1 MRSWGLPPDFLRSL
15 VAPAHFMRS
24 RPAGTAYAVTS
35 SAAYR
40 KSGSP
45 HRFRPRYALANLGH
59 PSYSFG
65 LCYDTDSIGTHL
77 EIVLTQNL
85 QPDVFS
91 FTAH

>member
-1 MRSWGLPPDFLRSL
+1 VKL
-15 VAPAHFMRS
+15 VEKANAIVGATPGFPAQLGGSGALHAV
-24 RPAGTAYAVTS
+24 PA

-40 KSGSP
+40 KSGTP
-45 HRFRPRYALANLGH
+45 HRFRPQVRVGEGH

-65 LCYDTDSIGTHL
+65 LCNDTDSIGTHL

>member
-15 VAPAHFMRS
+15 VASAPFMRLS
-24 RPAGTAYAVTS
+24 LKKAAYAGAS

-40 KSGSP
+40 KFGSP

-65 LCYDTDSIGTHL
+65 LCYDT
-77 EIVLTQNL
+77 EVLTGAKE
-85 QPDVFS
+85 S
-91 FTAH
+91 A

>member
-40 KSGSP
+40 KSGTP
-45 HRFRPRYALANLGH
+45 HRFRPQVRVGEGH

-65 LCYDTDSIGTHL
+65 LCNDTDSIGTHL